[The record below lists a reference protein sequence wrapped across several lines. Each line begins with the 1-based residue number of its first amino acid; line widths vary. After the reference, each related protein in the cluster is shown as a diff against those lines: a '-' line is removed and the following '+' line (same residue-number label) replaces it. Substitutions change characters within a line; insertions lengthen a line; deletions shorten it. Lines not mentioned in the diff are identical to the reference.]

1 VRQCALTRAKAQKN
15 SSMSK
20 RYLRYF
26 SCFSHLA
33 IALALLGSTACTAA
47 DSPLAY
53 GKVATSAGGTG
64 KTFAGREIA
73 QVMSWHGAAWLER
86 AERNTEERP
95 DLLLPLLPIRPGMVV
110 ADVGAGSGYYSR
122 RIAPRLAPGGRV
134 IAVDVQPE
142 MITLLKKQIAEAKIP
157 NIDTLLA
164 TETDCKLPAESID
177 LALFVDVYHELLYPI
192 ETMGCIRRALK
203 SGGQIA
209 LVEFRAEDA
218 SVPIKPQHKMSE
230 AQIKK
235 EAALLG
241 LQWVTTISSLPW
253 QHLVLLKK

>member
-1 VRQCALTRAKAQKN
+1 
-15 SSMSK
+15 MSK
-20 RYLRYF
+20 RYPH
-26 SCFSHLA
+26 CFRNFLVV
-33 IALALLGSTACTAA
+33 LALLGSAICTAA
-47 DSPLAY
+47 DNTLAY
-53 GKVATSAGGTG
+53 GKVAASQGGTG
-64 KTFAGREIA
+64 KSFAGREIA

-86 AERNTEERP
+86 GERGTEERP
-95 DLLLPLLPIRPGMVV
+95 DLLLSLLPIRPGMVV
-110 ADVGAGSGYYSR
+110 ADIGAGSGYHSR
-122 RIAPRLAPGGRV
+122 RIAPRLVPGGRV

-142 MITLLKKQIAEAKIP
+142 MITLLKKQIAELKIP
-157 NIDTLLA
+157 NIETVLA
-164 TETDCKLPAESID
+164 TEIDCKLAAESID

-218 SVPIKPQHKMSE
+218 NVPIMSQHKMSE

-241 LQWVTTISSLPW
+241 LQWVTTIPSLPW

>member
-1 VRQCALTRAKAQKN
+1 MMKHLNGLVAAL
-15 SSMSK
+15 
-20 RYLRYF
+20 
-26 SCFSHLA
+26 
-33 IALALLGSTACTAA
+33 LALSLAA
-47 DSPLAY
+47 TSVSAEAVDESLAY
-53 GKVATSAGGTG
+53 GKVMASAGGTG

-86 AERNTEERP
+86 AERTTEERP
-95 DLLLPLLPIRPGMVV
+95 DLLLPLLPLRPGMVV
-110 ADVGAGSGYYSR
+110 ADMGAGSGYYSR

-142 MITLLKKQIAEAKIP
+142 MITLMKKQIAETRIP
-157 NIDTLLA
+157 NIETLLA
-164 TETDCKLPAESID
+164 TETDCRLAPDSID
-177 LALFVDVYHELLYPI
+177 LAFFVDVYHELLYPM
-192 ETMGCIRRALK
+192 ETMQCVKRALK
-203 SGGQIA
+203 AGGQIA

-218 SVPIKPQHKMSE
+218 NVPIKPQHKMSE

-241 LQWVTTISSLPW
+241 LQWVKTVSSLPW

>member
-1 VRQCALTRAKAQKN
+1 
-15 SSMSK
+15 MPH
-20 RYLRYF
+20 
-26 SCFSHLA
+26 HLQSDTCTQMLKILNHLIPTA
-33 IALALLGSTACTAA
+33 VAAALLGLLATGMPALAA
-47 DSPLAY
+47 DDPRVY
-53 GKVATSAGGTG
+53 GKVPATAAGTG

-86 AERNTEERP
+86 AERTTEERP
-95 DLLLPLLPIRPGMVV
+95 DLLLPLLPLKPGMVV
-110 ADVGAGSGYYSR
+110 ADMGAGSGYYSR
-122 RIAPRLAPGGRV
+122 RIAPRLVPGGKV
-134 IAVDVQPE
+134 IAVEVQPE
-142 MITLLKKQIAEAKIP
+142 MITLLKKQITKARVT
-157 NIDTLLA
+157 NIDTVLA
-164 TETDCKLPAESID
+164 TETDCKLAPESID

-192 ETMGCIRRALK
+192 ETMHCVKRALK
-203 SGGQIA
+203 AGGQIA

-241 LQWVTTISSLPW
+241 LQWVRTVSSLPW

>member
-1 VRQCALTRAKAQKN
+1 MV
-15 SSMSK
+15 
-20 RYLRYF
+20 
-26 SCFSHLA
+26 
-33 IALALLGSTACTAA
+33 IA
-47 DSPLAY
+47 D
-53 GKVATSAGGTG
+53 
-64 KTFAGREIA
+64 I
-73 QVMSWHGAAWLER
+73 
-86 AERNTEERP
+86 
-95 DLLLPLLPIRPGMVV
+95 
-110 ADVGAGSGYYSR
+110 GAGSGYYSR

-142 MITLLKKQIAEAKIP
+142 MITLLKKQIAESKIP
-157 NIDTLLA
+157 NIETVLA

-192 ETMGCIRRALK
+192 ETMACISRALR

-218 SVPIKPQHKMSE
+218 GVPIRPQHKMSE

-235 EAALLG
+235 EASLLG
-241 LQWVTTISSLPW
+241 LQWTATISSLPW

>member
-1 VRQCALTRAKAQKN
+1 MLKPLNHLIVATLALTLVSAGLPSQ
-15 SSMSK
+15 
-20 RYLRYF
+20 
-26 SCFSHLA
+26 
-33 IALALLGSTACTAA
+33 AA
-47 DSPLAY
+47 DEPLTY
-53 GKVATSAGGTG
+53 GKVTASAGGTG

-86 AERNTEERP
+86 PERTTEERP
-95 DLLLPLLPIRPGMVV
+95 DLLLPLLPLKPGMVV
-110 ADVGAGSGYYSR
+110 ADMGAGSGYYSR
-122 RIAPRLAPGGRV
+122 RIAPRLAPGGKV

-142 MITLLKKQIAEAKIP
+142 MITLLKKQIAEARIL

-164 TETDCKLPAESID
+164 TETDCRLAPESID

-192 ETMGCIRRALK
+192 ETMHCVRRALK
-203 SGGQIA
+203 AGGQIA
-209 LVEFRAEDA
+209 LVEFRAEDT
-218 SVPIKPQHKMSE
+218 SVPIKSQHKMSE

-241 LQWVTTISSLPW
+241 LQWIRTVSSLPW